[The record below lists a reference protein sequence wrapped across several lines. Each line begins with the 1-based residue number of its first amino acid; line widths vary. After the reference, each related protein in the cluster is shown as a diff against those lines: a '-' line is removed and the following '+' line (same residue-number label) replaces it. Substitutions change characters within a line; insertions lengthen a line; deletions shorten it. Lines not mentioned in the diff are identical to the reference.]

1 MADNASETN
10 KDVEAL
16 RRALSRWDNE
26 GGAASQDPQLSPSM
40 CTAET
45 DGLKLTIP
53 SFEHA

>member
-1 MADNASETN
+1 MTDNASETN

-26 GGAASQDPQLSPSM
+26 GGAAAQDPELSPSM
-40 CTAET
+40 GTAET
-45 DGLKLTIP
+45 DGLELTIS

>member
-26 GGAASQDPQLSPSM
+26 GGAASQDPPLSPSM